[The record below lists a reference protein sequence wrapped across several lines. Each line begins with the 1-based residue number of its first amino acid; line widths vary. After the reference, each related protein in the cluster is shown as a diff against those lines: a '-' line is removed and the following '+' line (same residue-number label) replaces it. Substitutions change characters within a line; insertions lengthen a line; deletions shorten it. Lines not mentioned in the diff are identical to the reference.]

1 MHRASQGWNKNGK
14 VTFPL
19 SIFTVRC
26 FCAWNLTQGVSCLQ
40 QLLSLLGL
48 FLGMK
53 PDSVS
58 KIIPLRLEYS
68 CHWYQTIS
76 QGAMDTPQFKKEE
89 IVLVY
94 PRGIVKDFI
103 KHSKVNEWDTS
114 FSTSASQL
122 LFSWSMLETGV
133 EGTCLCQ
140 LWLLDVIL
148 QSTCSRRRVTSKL
161 FGEIYTN
168 FPLR

>member
-19 SIFTVRC
+19 SIFTVCC

-40 QLLSLLGL
+40 QFLSLFGR
-48 FLGMK
+48 FLVMK
-53 PDSVS
+53 PDSAS
-58 KIIPLRLEYS
+58 KIIPLRWEYS
-68 CHWYQTIS
+68 CHWYQTNS
-76 QGAMDTPQFKKEE
+76 QCGMSTPQFKKEE

-94 PRGIVKDFI
+94 PRGIGKDFI
-103 KHSKVNEWDTS
+103 KQSKVNEWDTS
-114 FSTSASQL
+114 FGTSASQL

-140 LWLLDVIL
+140 LWRLAVIL
-148 QSTCSRRRVTSKL
+148 QSTWGGGRVTSNL
-161 FGEIYTN
+161 FGEICTN
-168 FPLR
+168 FPLK